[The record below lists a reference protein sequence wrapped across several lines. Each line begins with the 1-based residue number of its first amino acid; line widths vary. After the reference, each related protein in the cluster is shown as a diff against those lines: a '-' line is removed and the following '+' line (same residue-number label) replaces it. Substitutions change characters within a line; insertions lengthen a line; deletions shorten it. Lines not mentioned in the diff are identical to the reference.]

1 MKKIICVI
9 LATLML
15 FALVG
20 CGGLTTTAE
29 TSATP
34 SETAKTATFV
44 INNIDVS
51 RPYGSPEKIFI
62 GLYSEDLDKEL
73 FVNEERLSDF
83 SSFYCRYTEG
93 DYVKVTWE
101 EDKTGKVIESSLIFE
116 DVGGD
121 NLARSLWAQGPVFS
135 SFSNLHNFCFE
146 TLYKITY

>member
-1 MKKIICVI
+1 MKKIVCVI

-20 CGGLTTTAE
+20 CGGSTTSTE

-34 SETAKTATFV
+34 SETTKTATFV

-51 RPYGSPEKIFI
+51 HKKGAAVKISI
-62 GLYSEDLDKEL
+62 GLYSKDLNKEL

-116 DVGGD
+116 DVGG
-121 NLARSLWAQGPVFS
+121 G
-135 SFSNLHNFCFE
+135 
-146 TLYKITY
+146 